1 MKNILIMGARSGIGL
16 ATTKLALERGYSVVA
31 FSRSVEKMT
40 LRHDKLVKIAGDA
53 RDVDHVRGVMSE
65 IDVVVQVLGV
75 PLNLRAILGPIDL
88 FSAATKVLVAEMQNA
103 NIRRLLCVTGFG
115 AGKSRSSIHPLQRLG
130 FSLVFGRAYGDKT
143 IQESLI
149 EQSDLDW
156 TLVRPGVLFNTK
168 ASGRYRVLTEPK
180 QWGNGIV
187 AREDVADFLV
197 QQFSLQTHIHKSPV
211 LIR

>member
-1 MKNILIMGARSGIGL
+1 MNNILIMGASSGIGL
-16 ATTKLALERGYSVVA
+16 ATTKLALERGHSVVV
-31 FSRSVEKMT
+31 FSRSAGKMSLT
-40 LRHDKLVKIAGDA
+40 HDRLVKIAGDA
-53 RDVDHVRGVMSE
+53 RDADHVRGAMSG

-75 PLNLRAILGPIDL
+75 PLNLQAILGPIDL
-88 FSAATKVLVAEMQNA
+88 FSAATKVLVAEMQTA

-156 TLVRPGVLFNTK
+156 TLIRPGVLFNSKT
-168 ASGRYRVLTEPK
+168 SGRYRVLTEPT

-197 QQFSLQTHIHKSPV
+197 QQCSARTHIHKSPV